1 MMSLLQKLT
10 SSQTKTTTISK
21 TEEDIAKEDNITK
34 EDENMKDALERAKSL
49 AAEKVKTMSTTT
61 TRPKLNLKKKTIKN
75 EAISGGIAWMKYAKG
90 PDGSIGFKRRRSKK
104 RRSNG
109 TEEKKAKIMVTNEDV
124 QFLRKFANSFFGKKR
139 RRNKTKREAIDFVA
153 SVKRIDMRNHVL
165 TKEDLSSL
173 SRILP
178 MCKQLENLNLYG
190 QNLGSDLWDLLVV
203 LCQCHKLESLN
214 LSANYIGDT
223 GAFLLGE
230 VLRRCRS
237 LKKIGLCWNHVCDE
251 GMMALMNQVMVKDDF
266 ELLDTRY
273 NGVSERLR
281 TQIDVAIENWKA
293 SRGESTGVM
302 KRVLL

>member
-1 MMSLLQKLT
+1 MMNLLEKLT
-10 SSQTKTTTISK
+10 SSSKTTTTTISK
-21 TEEDIAKEDNITK
+21 TDDIK
-34 EDENMKDALERAKSL
+34 EDESMRDALERAKSL
-49 AAEKVKTMSTTT
+49 AAEKAKTMSTS

-109 TEEKKAKIMVTNEDV
+109 TEEKKAKIVVTDEDV
-124 QFLRKFANSFFGKKR
+124 QFLRKFSNSFFGKKR
-139 RRNKTKREAIDFVA
+139 RRNKSKKEAIEFVA

-178 MCKQLENLNLYG
+178 LCKQLENLNLYG

-237 LKKIGLCWNHVCDE
+237 LKRIGLCWNHVCDE
-251 GMMALMNQVMVKDDF
+251 GMMALMNQVMAKDDF

-273 NGVSERLR
+273 NGVSETLR
-281 TQIDVAIENWKA
+281 KQIDVAIENWVA
-293 SRGESTGVM
+293 SRGQSTGVV